1 MSRLA
6 TYIADLIFEKLS
18 SIAQSGEAEIRLIF
32 HGPPLDLMSQV
43 YQILQAQPL
52 PGNVPLL
59 LLLPELPTGA
69 VNPQP
74 GVSGYCNDTHL
85 LNLRNSPSRP
95 AFLGLVPPGQHSMR
109 SVTSTTDEFGLAAVN
124 NGGNAPFEDWW
135 ADEFV
140 QHLASVAISRAGI
153 VEPSKGD
160 EARFLMNKAG
170 SAADSMDVRRTQR
183 TAAWHLLSRIFAAGS
198 GVHGLTAAQ
207 SISLACGFPPMRDS
221 MVLSRLQ
228 ASVLDKVAEAM
239 ADGFGEGIKRAK
251 ETASAEEARD
261 LDDFLDHLRAVC
273 DLPTPFERATPAFYA
288 PDTGLDLPRPP
299 AWWMHLTAERWSE
312 LLTEEAPAQ
321 GDITMTC
328 ANALLQLRKG
338 MPIIVQDEVVLSFAV
353 EAPDAAGTVVNIT
366 RGRSAQVG
374 SVAVK
379 ANEETQV
386 KDQPPSHK
394 APIRYSAAA
403 DNFNPGAVKIISLAT
418 WAPGLIVA
426 CRQARAMVPPRK
438 PSRRG
443 RSGPEFETTLTIPGG
458 GRHELLV
465 LTTPGIVLDQF
476 ASGIADDDQDP
487 VGGADSLK
495 VHSVPLGH
503 YQIEVEADGNY
514 QVDIGYTRTDTDGTA
529 AHETCR
535 VLITVE
541 DVAEQGCRSE
551 FERLIRVNRSAVE
564 PSEAKAVV
572 QLNRSSRSSG
582 LQEWMLLAETVE
594 FSYLPIVLADDYAE
608 HWVQPSWS
616 TGLGTV
622 FSEGRFIHDPR
633 PGISEFQPPPGFVEA
648 RKAIA
653 AKVRGASDET
663 GLMESAKLGKWLADD
678 DDGFR
683 DVIERYLDSYASW
696 LKAEPDVACWVDV
709 AMVTS
714 LEDDQIT
721 ISRTPDA
728 IILSPLHPIR
738 IAWHALAQRM
748 LVETEHGV
756 PCPAASVLDPDCIP
770 DVLALALRSPDGI
783 EKVEFLAVE
792 NGTDYWSVLWNG
804 TRLGSLPTR
813 SRLAPFGDAF
823 GISVGGISVGFSS
836 AQVGRALE
844 DVSGL
849 LAAKP
854 VVGLVVASAGGTT
867 DACNE
872 GLISWCS
879 NRYKDTE
886 GRTPRHAAGPR
897 FIEVYDHRDLTSQPD
912 EATIA
917 NLAEDTNNSV
927 KWFSRQPKN
936 AKPDLGILAQ
946 LDMSEPSATSVTER
960 SPLGFGGLLRHRV
973 RRQLAGRGA
982 FLSETRQSIL
992 SAASGDVLADKVAAS
1007 IGKIESLG
1015 DRRVGMR
1022 FAPNVNAIR
1031 DMLERR
1037 NADFVA
1043 VSSSAIDP
1051 ACFLGGWLEGAYLWD
1066 YDMPSYSHRAGD
1078 TNGYYLL
1085 SKVKDADREAL
1096 GKALGR
1102 LPGCSAIEGDKVRD
1116 VLLEIARRGIP
1127 TIRGLAGDNNGA
1139 TGDLGLFVAVR
1150 LLQDRF
1156 RLANIGDSLVPVISN
1171 DGEDTNV
1178 CIIVPVDPFRG
1189 YFSDIARSLGRDKK
1203 DISLSRPDFMVIG
1216 FRLSGERVDIHLTP
1230 IEVKCRPGSVFPAA
1244 EIDDALEQARTFSR
1258 LLTKL
1263 VPHDGQQAAWAM
1275 CFQHLL
1281 LSIIGFGMRVYSQH
1295 EDVVGREGLWSSI
1308 HERVAAAILG
1318 PDPCVSVDQR
1328 GRLIIVDES
1337 PRSVV
1342 KDRDDDGFEETVTI
1356 GTEDA
1361 GRIVAGDP
1369 LEFYEAV
1376 RNRVGNWALYPNP
1389 HHATVPAAVTQAPSS
1404 QADDAADQLS
1414 HGADNNGVVEEPAVA
1429 AQPQEPINDRTAEE
1443 KDGGVVLS
1451 IGKTIDSLRPSDL
1464 TLNISDT
1471 RLNNL
1476 NMGVVGDLGTG
1487 KTQLLKS
1494 LILQISSSAASN
1506 RGIKPR
1512 MLIFDYKRD
1521 YSSADFVQATGAKVV
1536 KPYRL
1541 PLNLFD
1547 TSTLEDVPAPWL
1559 DRFRFFADVLDKIY
1573 SGIGPVQRDK
1583 LKKAVKASYEG
1594 RLGDDPPTLTDVHAA
1609 YAELLDGK
1617 SDSPMAIIDD
1627 LIDMEIFA
1635 SKASA
1640 TISFDQF
1647 LDGVV
1652 VISLD
1657 SLGADDRSKNML
1669 VAIMLNMFYENMLR
1683 TPKRPFL
1690 GTDPQLRAIDSY
1702 LLVDEADNIMRYE
1715 FDVLR
1720 KLLLQGREFGIGVIL
1735 ASQYLRH
1742 FKVNATDYRDPL
1754 LSWFI
1759 HKVPNVTVGELS
1771 ALGLVGSAAEQAE
1784 RIKSLKVHECLYKSF
1799 DAAGEIVRGLPFFEL
1814 VAQKGDDPGSNGR

>member
-6 TYIADLIFEKLS
+6 THIAEIIFEKLAS
-18 SIAQSGEAEIRLIF
+18 VAQSTETEVRLVF
-32 HGPPLDLMSQV
+32 HGPPLELMKQV
-43 YQILQAQPL
+43 FEILQAQAL

-59 LLLPELPTGA
+59 LLLPELPSGMD
-69 VNPQP
+69 NPAL
-74 GVSGYCNDTHL
+74 GVSGLCNDTHL
-85 LNLRNSPSRP
+85 LNLRNSPSQP

-124 NGGNAPFEDWW
+124 NGGNVPFDDWW

-140 QHLASVAISRAGI
+140 QKLVHVAIANAGI
-153 VEPSKGD
+153 VETNQID
-160 EARFLMNKAG
+160 EARFLLNKAG
-170 SAADSMDVRRTQR
+170 SAADGMDGSRSHRA
-183 TAAWHLLSRIFAAGS
+183 AAWNLLSRAYAAGT
-198 GVHGLTAAQ
+198 GAHGLTSSQAMA
-207 SISLACGFPPMRDS
+207 LACGFPPLRDANS
-221 MVLSRLQ
+221 LSRSQ
-228 ASVLDKVAEAM
+228 ATVLDKVAEAM

-251 ETASAEEARD
+251 ETASVEEANY
-261 LDDFLDHLRAVC
+261 LDDFLSHLRNVC
-273 DLPTPFERATPAFYA
+273 ELPTPFERATPAFYA
-288 PDTGLDLPRPP
+288 PTTGLDLPAPP
-299 AWWMHLTAERWSE
+299 TWWTHLTAERWSE
-312 LLTEEAPAQ
+312 LLTEDAPAQ

-328 ANALLQLRKG
+328 ANSLLSLRKG
-338 MPIIVQDEVVLSFAV
+338 MPSIVKDEVVLSFAV
-353 EAPDAAGTVVNIT
+353 EAPDAAGTIVNIT
-366 RGRSAQVG
+366 RGRSVPVG
-374 SVAVK
+374 SVAIKV
-379 ANEETQV
+379 NEEIDV
-386 KDQPPSHK
+386 KDHPPLHK
-394 APIRYSAAA
+394 SPIRYSAAA

-418 WAPGLIVA
+418 WAPGLVVA
-426 CRQARAMVPPRK
+426 CRQAKSMVPPRK
-438 PSRRG
+438 PSKRG
-443 RSGPEFETTLTIPGG
+443 RSGPEYETSLSIPGG

-465 LTTPGIVLDQF
+465 LTAPGILLDPT
-476 ASGIADDDQDP
+476 AIGTSDDEQDSAK
-487 VGGADSLK
+487 GTDSLK
-495 VHSVPLGH
+495 VNSVPLGYH
-503 YQIEVEADGNY
+503 QIEVEAEGNY
-514 QVDIGYTRTDTDGTA
+514 QVDIGYTRTDVDGTA
-529 AHETCR
+529 THETCR

-582 LQEWMLLAETVE
+582 LQEWMLLEETVE
-594 FSYLPIVLADDYAE
+594 SSYLPIVLADDYAD

-622 FSEGRFIHDPR
+622 FSDGRFIYDPR
-633 PGISEFQPPPGFVEA
+633 PDISEFQPPPDFVEA

-653 AKVRGASDET
+653 AKVRGANDET
-663 GLMESAKLGKWLADD
+663 GLMESAPLGKWLADD
-678 DDGFR
+678 EAFR
-683 DVIERYLDSYASW
+683 DIVERYLDSYTLW
-696 LKAEPDVACWVDV
+696 LAAEPEVACWVDV
-709 AMVTS
+709 VMITS

-721 ISRTPDA
+721 LSRVPDA

-738 IAWHALAQRM
+738 VAWHALAQRM
-748 LVETEHGV
+748 LVETENGD

-770 DVLALALRSPDGI
+770 DVLTLALRSPDGI
-783 EKVEFLAVE
+783 EKIEFLAVE

-804 TRLGSLPTR
+804 TRLKSLPVR
-813 SRLAPFGDAF
+813 SRVAPFGDAF
-823 GISVGGISVGFSS
+823 GITVGGISVGFSS

-872 GLISWCS
+872 GLINWCS
-879 NRYKDTE
+879 DRYKDTN
-886 GRTPRHAAGPR
+886 GRTPRNAAGPR
-897 FIEVYDHRDLTSQPD
+897 FIEVYDHRDQASQPD
-912 EATIA
+912 DATIA

-927 KWFSRQPKN
+927 KWFSRQPEN

-946 LDMSEPSATSVTER
+946 LDMSEPSATTVNER
-960 SPLGFGGLLRHRV
+960 SPLGYGGLLRHRV
-973 RRQLAGRGA
+973 RRQLSGRGA
-982 FLSETRQSIL
+982 FLSETRQSVV

-1007 IGKIESLG
+1007 IGQIESLG
-1015 DRRVGMR
+1015 ERRVGMR
-1022 FAPNVNAIR
+1022 FAPNVNAIG

-1051 ACFLGGWLEGAYLWD
+1051 ACFLGGWLDGAYLWD

-1096 GKALGR
+1096 SKALAR
-1102 LPGCSAIEGDKVRD
+1102 LPGCAAIEGNKVQD

-1156 RLANIGDSLVPVISN
+1156 RLNNVGDSLLPVISK

-1189 YFSDIARSLGRDKK
+1189 YFADISRSLGRDKK
-1203 DISLSRPDFMVIG
+1203 DFSLSRPDFVVVGM
-1216 FRLSGERVDIHLTP
+1216 RLSGERVDIHLTP
-1230 IEVKCRPGSVFPAA
+1230 IEVKCRPGSIFPVA
-1244 EIDDALEQARTFSR
+1244 EIDGALEQARTFSR

-1263 VPHDGQQAAWAM
+1263 LPHDNQQVAWGM

-1281 LSIIGFGMRVYSQH
+1281 LSIVGFGMRVYSQH
-1295 EDVVGREGLWSSI
+1295 EDVVGREGLWSTI

-1318 PDPCVSVDQR
+1318 PEQCVSIDPR

-1337 PRSVV
+1337 PQSVV
-1342 KDRDDDGFEETVTI
+1342 RDRDDDGFEETITI
-1356 GTEDA
+1356 GTQDA
-1361 GRIVAGDP
+1361 GKIVAGDP
-1369 LEFYEAV
+1369 LEFYDIV
-1376 RNRVGNWALYPNP
+1376 RNRVGAWALFPSALQTAAYRTSNNQPATSDVEDTAVRFESNGELSTETSP
-1389 HHATVPAAVTQAPSS
+1389 ETGHHVDEKNLEDPSGKHT
-1404 QADDAADQLS
+1404 A
-1414 HGADNNGVVEEPAVA
+1414 GVILQVGNSV
-1429 AQPQEPINDRTAEE
+1429 
-1443 KDGGVVLS
+1443 
-1451 IGKTIDSLRPSDL
+1451 DSLRPTAL

-1494 LILQISSSAASN
+1494 LILQISNSASSN

-1521 YSSADFVQATGAKVV
+1521 YSSAEFVEATGAKVV

-1547 TSTLEDVPAPWL
+1547 TSTLQDVPAPWL

-1583 LKKAVKASYEG
+1583 LKRAVKSSYEG
-1594 RLGDDPPTLTDVHAA
+1594 RLSGEPPTLNDVHAA
-1609 YAELLDGK
+1609 YAEVLDGK
-1617 SDSPMAIIDD
+1617 ADSPMAIIDD

-1635 SKASA
+1635 AKAND
-1640 TISFDQF
+1640 TVPFDQF
-1647 LDGVV
+1647 LDGIVV
-1652 VISLD
+1652 VSLD

-1669 VAIMLNMFYENMLR
+1669 VAIMLNMFYENMLK

-1690 GTDPQLRAIDSY
+1690 GREPQLRAIDSY

-1742 FKVNATDYRDPL
+1742 FKANATDYRDPL

-1759 HKVPNVTVGELS
+1759 HKVPNVTAAELS
-1771 ALGLVGSAAEQAE
+1771 ALGLIGSAAEQAE

-1799 DAAGEIVRGLPFFEL
+1799 DTPGEIVRGLPFFEL
-1814 VAQKGDDPGSNGR
+1814 TALKSDDSGSDGR

>member
-6 TYIADLIFEKLS
+6 THIAEIIFEKLS
-18 SIAQSGEAEIRLIF
+18 SVAQSSETEVRLVF
-32 HGPPLDLMSQV
+32 HGPPLELMKQV
-43 YQILQAQPL
+43 FDILQAQSL

-59 LLLPELPTGA
+59 LLLPELP
-69 VNPQP
+69 P
-74 GVSGYCNDTHL
+74 GVDNPLLGASGYCNDTHL

-95 AFLGLVPPGQHSMR
+95 AFLSLVPPGQHSMR

-124 NGGNAPFEDWW
+124 NGGNVPFDDWW
-135 ADEFV
+135 ADEFIQKLV
-140 QHLASVAISRAGI
+140 NVAIANAGI
-153 VEPSKGD
+153 VEAGHID
-160 EARFLMNKAG
+160 DARFLLNKAG
-170 SAADSMDVRRTQR
+170 SAADGMDGSRTHR
-183 TAAWHLLSRIFAAGS
+183 TAAWNLLSRAYAAGA
-198 GVHGLTAAQ
+198 GAHGLTSFQA
-207 SISLACGFPPMRDS
+207 ITLACGFPPLRNANS
-221 MVLSRLQ
+221 LSRTQ
-228 ASVLDKVAEAM
+228 AAVLEKVAEAM

-251 ETASAEEARD
+251 ETASAEEANY
-261 LDDFLDHLRAVC
+261 LDDFLAHLRSVC
-273 DLPTPFERATPAFYA
+273 ELPTPFERATPAFYA
-288 PDTGLDLPRPP
+288 PETGLELSHPP
-299 AWWMHLTAERWSE
+299 AWWTHLTAERWSE
-312 LLTEEAPAQ
+312 LLTEDAPAQ

-328 ANALLQLRKG
+328 GNILLQIRKG
-338 MPIIVQDEVVLSFAV
+338 MPLIVKDEVVLSFAV
-353 EAPDAAGTVVNIT
+353 EALDAAGTIVNLT
-366 RGRSAQVG
+366 RGRSVPVG

-379 ANEETQV
+379 ANEETQLR
-386 KDQPPSHK
+386 DQPPSHK

-403 DNFNPGAVKIISLAT
+403 ENFNPGAVKIISLAT
-418 WAPGLIVA
+418 WTPGLVVA
-426 CRQARAMVPPRK
+426 CRQAKSMVPPRK

-443 RSGPEFETTLTIPGG
+443 RSGPEYETSLSIPGG
-458 GRHELLV
+458 GRQELLV
-465 LTTPGIVLDQF
+465 LTAPGIVLDPT
-476 ASGIADDDQDP
+476 ALGMSDDDQDQ
-487 VGGADSLK
+487 VGGSDSLK
-495 VHSVPLGH
+495 VHSVPLGYH
-503 YQIEVEADGNY
+503 QIEVEADGNY
-514 QVDIGYTRTDTDGTA
+514 QVDIGYTRTDIDGTA
-529 AHETCR
+529 THETCR

-551 FERLIRVNRSAVE
+551 FERLIRVNRSTVE

-582 LQEWMLLAETVE
+582 LQEWMLLEETVE
-594 FSYLPIVLADDYAE
+594 SSYLPIVLADDYAD

-622 FSEGRFIHDPR
+622 FSDGRFIHDPR
-633 PGISEFQPPPGFVEA
+633 PQISEFQPPPGFTEA

-663 GLMESAKLGKWLADD
+663 GLMESATLGKWLADD
-678 DDGFR
+678 EGFR
-683 DVIERYLDSYASW
+683 DIIERYLDSYTSW
-696 LKAEPDVACWVDV
+696 LAAEPDVACWVDV

-728 IILSPLHPIR
+728 IILSPLHPVR
-738 IAWHALAQRM
+738 VAWHALAQRM
-748 LVETEHGV
+748 LVETENGA

-770 DVLALALRSPDGI
+770 DVLTLALRSPDGI
-783 EKVEFLAVE
+783 EKLEFLAVE

-804 TRLGSLPTR
+804 TRLKSLPAR
-813 SRLAPFGDAF
+813 SRVAPFGDAF

-872 GLISWCS
+872 GLINWCS
-879 NRYKDTE
+879 DRYKDTN

-897 FIEVYDHRDLTSQPD
+897 FIEVYDHRDPASQPD
-912 EATIA
+912 DATIA
-917 NLAEDTNNSV
+917 NLAEDTSNSV

-946 LDMSEPSATSVTER
+946 LDMSEPSATAVSER
-960 SPLGFGGLLRHRV
+960 SPLGYGGLLRHRV

-982 FLSETRQSIL
+982 FLSETRQSML
-992 SAASGDVLADKVAAS
+992 SAASGDVFADKVAAS
-1007 IGKIESLG
+1007 IGQIESLG
-1015 DRRVGMR
+1015 DRRVGLR
-1022 FAPNVNAIR
+1022 FAPNVNAIG

-1096 GKALGR
+1096 GKALAR
-1102 LPGCSAIEGDKVRD
+1102 LPGCSAIQGDRVQD

-1156 RLANIGDSLVPVISN
+1156 RLENVGDSLLPVISK

-1189 YFSDIARSLGRDKK
+1189 YFADISRSLGRDKK
-1203 DISLSRPDFMVIG
+1203 DTSLSRPDFMVVGI
-1216 FRLSGERVDIHLTP
+1216 RLSGERVDIHLTP
-1230 IEVKCRPGSVFPAA
+1230 IEVKCRPGSVFPVADV
-1244 EIDDALEQARTFSR
+1244 EGALEQARTFSR

-1263 VPHDGQQAAWAM
+1263 LPHEGQQAAWAM

-1318 PDPCVSVDQR
+1318 PERCVSVDQR

-1337 PRSVV
+1337 PQSVV
-1342 KDRDDDGFEETVTI
+1342 RDRDDDGFEETVTI
-1356 GTEDA
+1356 GTQDA
-1361 GRIVAGDP
+1361 GKIVAGDP
-1369 LEFYEAV
+1369 LEFYDIV
-1376 RNRVGNWALYPNP
+1376 RNRVSDWGLFPNP
-1389 HHATVPAAVTQAPSS
+1389 HQAAAPATAMRPPAAPAAEDAVGLVHEDQNEVSYAPPATSIQASEKQGERP
-1404 QADDAADQLS
+1404 L
-1414 HGADNNGVVEEPAVA
+1414 EE
-1429 AQPQEPINDRTAEE
+1429 Q
-1443 KDGGVVLS
+1443 DGGVVLY
-1451 IGKTIDSLRPSDL
+1451 IGKAIDSLRPTEL

-1494 LILQISSSAASN
+1494 LILQISSSASSN

-1521 YSSADFVQATGAKVV
+1521 YSSAEFVQATGAKVV

-1547 TSTLEDVPAPWL
+1547 TSTLDDVPAPWL

-1583 LKKAVKASYEG
+1583 LKRAVKASYEG
-1594 RLGDDPPTLTDVHAA
+1594 RLTNDPPTLNDVHAA

-1617 SDSPMAIIDD
+1617 ADSPMAIIDD

-1635 SKASA
+1635 AKPND
-1640 TISFDQF
+1640 TVPFDQF
-1647 LDGVV
+1647 LDGIV

-1690 GTDPQLRAIDSY
+1690 GSDPQLRAIDSY

-1742 FKVNATDYRDPL
+1742 FKANATDYRDPL

-1759 HKVPNVTVGELS
+1759 HKVPNVTAGELS

-1799 DAAGEIVRGLPFFEL
+1799 DAPGEIVRGLPFFEL
-1814 VAQKGDDPGSNGR
+1814 VARKGDGPGSDGR

>member
-6 TYIADLIFEKLS
+6 IHIAEIIFEKLS
-18 SIAQSGEAEIRLIF
+18 SVAQSSETEVRLVF
-32 HGPPLDLMSQV
+32 HGPPLELMKQV
-43 YQILQAQPL
+43 FEILQAQSL

-59 LLLPELPTGA
+59 LLLPELPSGTDNPPLGA
-69 VNPQP
+69 
-74 GVSGYCNDTHL
+74 SGYCNDTHL

-109 SVTSTTDEFGLAAVN
+109 SVTSTTDEFGLAAAN
-124 NGGNAPFEDWW
+124 NGGNVPFDDWW
-135 ADEFV
+135 ADEFIQKLV
-140 QHLASVAISRAGI
+140 NVAIANAGI
-153 VEPSKGD
+153 VEASHID
-160 EARFLMNKAG
+160 DARFLVNKAG
-170 SAADSMDVRRTQR
+170 SAADGMDGSRTHR
-183 TAAWHLLSRIFAAGS
+183 TAAWNLLSRVYAAGT
-198 GVHGLTAAQ
+198 GAHGLTSFQA
-207 SISLACGFPPMRDS
+207 ITLACGFPPLRNANS
-221 MVLSRLQ
+221 LSRTQ
-228 ASVLDKVAEAM
+228 AAVLDKVAEAM

-251 ETASAEEARD
+251 ETASAEEASY
-261 LDDFLDHLRAVC
+261 LDDFLAHLRIVC
-273 DLPTPFERATPAFYA
+273 ELPTPFERATPAFYA
-288 PDTGLDLPRPP
+288 PEKGLELPHPP
-299 AWWMHLTAERWSE
+299 AWWTHLTAERWSE
-312 LLTEEAPAQ
+312 LLTEDAPAQ

-328 ANALLQLRKG
+328 ANILLQLRKG
-338 MPIIVQDEVVLSFAV
+338 MPLIVKDEVVLSFAV
-353 EAPDAAGTVVNIT
+353 EAIDAAGTIVNLT
-366 RGRSAQVG
+366 RGRSVPVG

-379 ANEETQV
+379 VNEETQLR
-386 KDQPPSHK
+386 DQPPSHRS
-394 APIRYSAAA
+394 PIRYSAAA
-403 DNFNPGAVKIISLAT
+403 ENFNPGAVKIISLAS
-418 WAPGLIVA
+418 WAPGLVVA
-426 CRQARAMVPPRK
+426 CRQAKSMVPPRK

-443 RSGPEFETTLTIPGG
+443 RSGPEYETSLSIPGG

-465 LTTPGIVLDQF
+465 LTAPGIVLDPT
-476 ASGIADDDQDP
+476 ALGMSDDDQDQ
-487 VGGADSLK
+487 VGGSDSLK
-495 VHSVPLGH
+495 VHSVPLGYH
-503 YQIEVEADGNY
+503 QIEVEADGNY
-514 QVDIGYTRTDTDGTA
+514 QVDIGYTRTDIDGTA
-529 AHETCR
+529 THETCR

-551 FERLIRVNRSAVE
+551 FERLIRVNRSAIE

-582 LQEWMLLAETVE
+582 LQEWMLLEETVE
-594 FSYLPIVLADDYAE
+594 SSYLPIVLADDYAD

-622 FSEGRFIHDPR
+622 FSDGRFIHDPR
-633 PGISEFQPPPGFVEA
+633 PQISEFQPPPGFIEA

-663 GLMESAKLGKWLADD
+663 GLMESATLGKWLADD
-678 DDGFR
+678 EGFR
-683 DVIERYLDSYASW
+683 DIIERYLDSYTSW
-696 LKAEPDVACWVDV
+696 LAVEPDVACWVDV

-728 IILSPLHPIR
+728 IILSPLHPVR
-738 IAWHALAQRM
+738 VAWHALAQRI
-748 LVETEHGV
+748 LVETENGA

-770 DVLALALRSPDGI
+770 DVLTLTLRSPDGI
-783 EKVEFLAVE
+783 EKIEFLAVE

-804 TRLGSLPTR
+804 TRLKSLPAR
-813 SRLAPFGDAF
+813 SRVAPFGDAF

-872 GLISWCS
+872 GLINWCS
-879 NRYKDTE
+879 NRYKDTN

-897 FIEVYDHRDLTSQPD
+897 FIEVYDHRDPALQPD
-912 EATIA
+912 DATIA
-917 NLAEDTNNSV
+917 NLAEDTSNSV

-946 LDMSEPSATSVTER
+946 LDMSEPSATVVNER
-960 SPLGFGGLLRHRV
+960 SPLGYGGLLRHRV

-982 FLSETRQSIL
+982 FLSETRQSVL
-992 SAASGDVLADKVAAS
+992 SAASGDVFADKVAAG
-1007 IGKIESLG
+1007 IGQIESLG

-1022 FAPNVNAIR
+1022 FAPNVNAIG

-1096 GKALGR
+1096 GKALAR
-1102 LPGCSAIEGDKVRD
+1102 LPGCAAVQSEKVQD

-1156 RLANIGDSLVPVISN
+1156 RLENVGDSLLPVISK
-1171 DGEDTNV
+1171 DCEDTNV

-1189 YFSDIARSLGRDKK
+1189 YFADISRSLGRDKK
-1203 DISLSRPDFMVIG
+1203 ETSLSRPDFMVVGI
-1216 FRLSGERVDIHLTP
+1216 RLSGERVDIHLTP
-1230 IEVKCRPGSVFPAA
+1230 IEVKCRPGSVFPLA
-1244 EIDDALEQARTFSR
+1244 EVEGALEQARTFSR

-1263 VPHDGQQAAWAM
+1263 LPHEGQKAAWAM

-1318 PDPCVSVDQR
+1318 PERCVSVDQR

-1337 PRSVV
+1337 PQSVV
-1342 KDRDDDGFEETVTI
+1342 RDRDDDGFEETVTI
-1356 GTEDA
+1356 GTQDA
-1361 GRIVAGDP
+1361 GKIVAGDP
-1369 LEFYEAV
+1369 LDFYDIV
-1376 RNRVGNWALYPNP
+1376 RNRVNDWGLFPNP
-1389 HHATVPAAVTQAPSS
+1389 HRTPAPVTAMRPSATPPAEDSLGLPHEDQNDVT
-1404 QADDAADQLS
+1404 DATPVTIIAANEKQEE
-1414 HGADNNGVVEEPAVA
+1414 HPVEE
-1429 AQPQEPINDRTAEE
+1429 Q
-1443 KDGGVVLS
+1443 DGGVVLD
-1451 IGKTIDSLRPSDL
+1451 IGKAIDSLRPMEL

-1494 LILQISSSAASN
+1494 LILQISNSASSN

-1521 YSSADFVQATGAKVV
+1521 YSSAEFVQATGAKVV

-1547 TSTLEDVPAPWL
+1547 TCTLDDVPAPWL

-1583 LKKAVKASYEG
+1583 LKKAVKSSYEG
-1594 RLGDDPPTLTDVHAA
+1594 RLTNDPPTLNDVHTA
-1609 YAELLDGK
+1609 YSELLDGK
-1617 SDSPMAIIDD
+1617 ADTPMAIIDD

-1635 SKASA
+1635 TKPSE
-1640 TISFDQF
+1640 TVPFDQF
-1647 LDGVV
+1647 LDGIV

-1683 TPKRPFL
+1683 TPKRSFL
-1690 GTDPQLRAIDSY
+1690 GSDPQLRAIDSY

-1742 FKVNATDYRDPL
+1742 FKANATDYRDPL

-1759 HKVPNVTVGELS
+1759 HKVPNITAGELS

-1799 DAAGEIVRGLPFFEL
+1799 DAPGEIVRGLPFFEL
-1814 VAQKGDDPGSNGR
+1814 VAHKGDGPGSDG

>member
-6 TYIADLIFEKLS
+6 TFIAEIIFEKLS
-18 SIAQSGEAEIRLIF
+18 SIAQAGETEVRLVF
-32 HGPPLDLMSQV
+32 HGPPLELMSQV
-43 YQILQAQPL
+43 YDILRAQPL
-52 PGNVPLL
+52 PGNVPIL
-59 LLLPELPTGA
+59 LLLPELPAGV
-69 VNPQP
+69 VNPKP
-74 GVSGYCNDTHL
+74 GDSGYCNDTHL

-124 NGGNAPFEDWW
+124 NGGNVPFDDWW
-135 ADEFV
+135 GDEFI
-140 QHLASVAISRAGI
+140 QHLVGVGIAGASIAEPGK
-153 VEPSKGD
+153 VE
-160 EARFLMNKAG
+160 EARFLMNRAG
-170 SAADSMDVRRTQR
+170 SAADGMDLLRTQR
-183 TAAWHLLSRIFAAGS
+183 TAAWNLLSRIFAAGS
-198 GVHGLTAAQ
+198 GGHGLTPTQA
-207 SISLACGFPPMRDS
+207 ISLACGFPPMRDP
-221 MVLSRLQ
+221 MVLSRSQ
-228 ASVLDKVAEAM
+228 ASVLEKVAEAM
-239 ADGFGEGIKRAK
+239 ADGFGEGVKRAK
-251 ETASAEEARD
+251 ETASAEEAKD
-261 LDDFLDHLRAVC
+261 LDDFLAHLRSVC

-288 PDTGLDLPRPP
+288 PSTGLDLTQPP
-299 AWWMHLTAERWSE
+299 AWWLRLSAERWSE

-321 GDITMTC
+321 GDITMACENT
-328 ANALLQLRKG
+328 LLQLRKG
-338 MPIIVQDEVVLSFAV
+338 MPIIVQDEVILSFAV
-353 EAPDAAGTVVNIT
+353 EAPDAAGTVVHIT
-366 RGRSAQVG
+366 RGRNAHVG

-379 ANEETQV
+379 ASEQTEVT
-386 KDQPPSHK
+386 DRPPSHK

-403 DNFNPGAVKIISLAT
+403 ENFNPGAIKVISLAT
-418 WAPGLIVA
+418 WAPGLVVA
-426 CRQARAMVPPRK
+426 CRQARTMVPPRK

-443 RSGPEFETTLTIPGG
+443 RSGPEFETNLTIPGG

-465 LTTPGIVLDQF
+465 LTAPDIVLDQF
-476 ASGIADDDQDP
+476 AAGMADDDQDP
-487 VGGADSLK
+487 IGGADSLK
-495 VHSVPLGH
+495 IHSVPLGYH
-503 YQIEVEADGNY
+503 QIEVEADGNY
-514 QVDIGYTRTDTDGTA
+514 QVDIGYTRTLPDGTA
-529 AHETCR
+529 THETCR

-572 QLNRSSRSSG
+572 QLDRSSRSSG
-582 LQEWMLLAETVE
+582 LQEWMLLEDAVE
-594 FSYLPIVLADDYAE
+594 FSYLPIVLANDYAE

-616 TGLGTV
+616 TGHGTV

-633 PGISEFQPPPGFVEA
+633 PEIAEFQPPPGFVEA

-653 AKVRGASDET
+653 AKVRGVGDET
-663 GLMESAKLGKWLADD
+663 GLMESAKLGKWLAHD

-683 DVIERYLDSYASW
+683 AIVESYLDSYASW
-696 LKAEPDVACWVDV
+696 LAADPDVACWVDV

-714 LEDDQIT
+714 LEHDQIT
-721 ISRTPDA
+721 LSRTPDA

-738 IAWHALAQRM
+738 VAWHAFAQRV
-748 LVETEHGV
+748 LVETEHGA

-770 DVLALALRSPDGI
+770 DVLAMSLRSPDGI
-783 EKVEFLAVE
+783 EKVEFVAVE

-804 TRLGSLPTR
+804 TRLGRLPAR

-872 GLISWCS
+872 GLIGWCS
-879 NRYKDTE
+879 DRYKETE

-897 FIEVYDHRDLTSQPD
+897 FIEIYDHRDPASRPD
-912 EATIA
+912 DATIA

-927 KWFSRQPKN
+927 KWFARQPKN

-946 LDMSEPSATSVTER
+946 LDMSEPSTTAVNER
-960 SPLGFGGLLRHRV
+960 SPLGVGGLLRHRI

-992 SAASGDVLADKVAAS
+992 GARTGDVLADKVAAS

-1031 DMLERR
+1031 DMLETR

-1102 LPGCSAIEGDKVRD
+1102 LPGCSAIESDKVQD

-1156 RLANIGDSLVPVISN
+1156 RLANTGDSLVPVIAN

-1189 YFSDIARSLGRDKK
+1189 YFADIARSLGRNKK
-1203 DISLSRPDFMVIG
+1203 DVSYSRPDFLVIG
-1216 FRLSGERVDIHLTP
+1216 IRLSGERVDVHLTP
-1230 IEVKCRPGSVFPAA
+1230 VEVKCRPGSVFPAT

-1258 LLTKL
+1258 LLTRL
-1263 VPHDGQQAAWAM
+1263 LPHEGQPVAWAM

-1295 EDVVGREGLWSSI
+1295 EDVVGREGTWSSI

-1318 PDPCVSVDQR
+1318 HPCVSVDQR

-1337 PRSVV
+1337 PRSGV
-1342 KDRDDDGFEETVTI
+1342 KDRDDDGFEETITI

-1369 LEFYEAV
+1369 IEFYDTV
-1376 RNRVGNWALYPNP
+1376 RTRVGDWSLYPNP
-1389 HHATVPAAVTQAPSS
+1389 HQVVAPGASTQTP
-1404 QADDAADQLS
+1404 
-1414 HGADNNGVVEEPAVA
+1414 
-1429 AQPQEPINDRTAEE
+1429 TAEGAKVVDLVTLE
-1443 KDGGVVLS
+1443 AKRPSVLEQPAIVDESNDPTVGQAVGETNDTGIVLS
-1451 IGKTIDSLRPSDL
+1451 VGRTVDSFRPSDL

-1494 LILQISSSAASN
+1494 LILQISRSAANN

-1521 YSSADFVQATGAKVV
+1521 YSSADFVKATGAKVV

-1547 TSTLEDVPAPWL
+1547 TSTLDDVPVPWL

-1583 LKKAVKASYEG
+1583 LKKAVKTSYEG
-1594 RLGDDPPTLTDVHAA
+1594 RFGGESPTLNDVHAA
-1609 YAELLDGK
+1609 YAEVLDGRA
-1617 SDSPMAIIDD
+1617 DSPMAIIDD

-1640 TISFDQF
+1640 AIPFDQF

-1669 VAIMLNMFYENMLR
+1669 VAIMLNMFYESMLR

-1690 GTDPQLRAIDSY
+1690 GNDPQLRAIDSY

-1759 HKVPNVTVGELS
+1759 HKVPNVTPGELS

-1799 DAAGEIVRGLPFFEL
+1799 DAPGEIVRGLPFFEL
-1814 VAQKGDDPGSNGR
+1814 VARQGDDPGSNGR